1 MESKSNDN
9 VPYIVFEGEC
19 ARHERT
25 VKRLVTVIIITIV
38 LLVASNMAW
47 LYVFNQYDISSEEY
61 VIEGADDS
69 NANLLGNGAS
79 MNGVIDNERKGSGEA
94 QNDD

>member
-47 LYVFNQYDISSEEY
+47 LYVFNQYDISSE
-61 VIEGADDS
+61 VITVENEGDAES
-69 NANLLGNGAS
+69 QSVQGVGANAH
-79 MNGVIDNERKGSGEA
+79 GVIGNESAEGTDKK
-94 QNDD
+94 

>member
-1 MESKSNDN
+1 MEDKGNAN

-25 VKRLVTVIIITIV
+25 VKRLVTVIVITIL

-47 LYVFNQYDISSEEY
+47 LYVFNSYDISSEVVTVEN
-61 VIEGADDS
+61 EGDADS
-69 NANLLGNGAS
+69 QNVQGVGANAH
-79 MNGVIDNERKGSGEA
+79 GVIGNESAEGTGEK
-94 QNDD
+94 

>member
-1 MESKSNDN
+1 MESKSNAN

-47 LYVFNQYDISSEEY
+47 LYVFNQYDISSDVVTVENSGDADSQNIQG
-61 VIEGADDS
+61 VGA
-69 NANLLGNGAS
+69 NAH
-79 MNGVIDNERKGSGEA
+79 GVIGNESAEGTDQE
-94 QNDD
+94 

>member
-1 MESKSNDN
+1 MENNTN

-25 VKRLVTVIIITIV
+25 VKRLVIVIIITIA

-47 LYVFNQYDISSEEY
+47 LYVFNQYDISSEVVTVEN
-61 VIEGADDS
+61 EGDAETQNVQGIGA
-69 NANLLGNGAS
+69 NAH
-79 MNGVIDNERKGSGEA
+79 GVIGNESAESTD
-94 QNDD
+94 QE